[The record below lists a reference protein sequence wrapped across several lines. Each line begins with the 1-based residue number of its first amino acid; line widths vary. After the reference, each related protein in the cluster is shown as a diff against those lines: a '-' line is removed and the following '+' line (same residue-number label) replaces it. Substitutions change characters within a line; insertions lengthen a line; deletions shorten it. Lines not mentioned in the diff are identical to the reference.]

1 MKSLILAL
9 TCLISL
15 SSIACPDIS
24 GEFLSCK
31 VISGGFYDQPS
42 YVITQEKINGLTK
55 FHLIKQSS
63 SEDSNEWLVAD
74 GKTYSEE
81 YTIRGTE
88 SQGLAIHSTI
98 CSGSK
103 VITKAIHKV
112 SGVEMPYTF
121 TRKFEKKGSQLVIE
135 SIDNIYGKES
145 RTKYVCE

>member
-9 TCLISL
+9 SCLIPL

-24 GEFLSCK
+24 GEFLTCK
-31 VISGGFYDQPS
+31 VISGGFYEHPS
-42 YVITQEKINGLTK
+42 YVITQKKIKGLTK
-55 FHLIKQSS
+55 FHLLKQSS
-63 SEDSNEWLVAD
+63 SEDVNEWLIAD
-74 GKTYSEE
+74 GKKYSEE
-81 YTIRGTE
+81 YTIPGTD

-98 CSGSK
+98 CRGSK

-112 SGVEMPYTF
+112 SGIEMPYIF
-121 TRKFEKKGSQLVIE
+121 TRKFEKIGSKLVIE